1 MTRINANGFN
11 IHLLRLFASIRVI
24 RGEIFSLFVCIRPA
38 RRSLSEGG
46 CSFVVGPGTD
56 LTIPSLRR
64 SFSLSLR
71 SMKRYL
77 PFVIVATVALV
88 AVGSGAMLYRAK
100 RPQLLSIPENK
111 SPSGKSGTESMHV
124 RGNPDAPV
132 TLEEF
137 ADFQCPPCGSFAGF
151 GEELLKQYDSRLR
164 IVFRNFPLPGHEHAR
179 EAALAAEAAG
189 LQGRFWEMHDVLY
202 REQSVWSNAPNT
214 RELFE
219 SYAGTI
225 GLNLDQFRKDM
236 DGEKAKEQVDS
247 DHALGDSLG
256 IKVTPTL
263 FINNHPVE
271 PKDKN
276 PEGVR
281 AAINAALEEKSKTGA

>member
-1 MTRINANGFN
+1 
-11 IHLLRLFASIRVI
+11 
-24 RGEIFSLFVCIRPA
+24 
-38 RRSLSEGG
+38 
-46 CSFVVGPGTD
+46 
-56 LTIPSLRR
+56 
-64 SFSLSLR
+64 
-71 SMKRYL
+71 MKRRL
-77 PFVIVATVALV
+77 PFVIVAAVAL
-88 AVGSGAMLYRAK
+88 ATIGSGAMLYRAK
-100 RPQLLSIPENK
+100 RPQLQAIPEKLSAKTNA
-111 SPSGKSGTESMHV
+111 ESAHV

-137 ADFQCPPCGSFAGF
+137 ADFQCPPCSSFAGF
-151 GEELLKQYDSRLR
+151 GEELLKEYDSRLR
-164 IVFRNFPLPGHEHAR
+164 IVFRNFPLPLHEHAQ

-202 REQSVWSNAPNT
+202 REQATWSKAPNA

-236 DGEKAKEQVDS
+236 DGEKARERVDS
-247 DHALGDSLG
+247 DHARGESLG
-256 IKVTPTL
+256 IKITPTL
-263 FINNHPVE
+263 FINNQPVE

-281 AAINAALEEKSKTGA
+281 AAINAALEQKPKSGA